1 MNASACSATVAP
13 RCGCA
18 SQPVVGDVISP
29 CCVGAP
35 TDLSPGFS
43 CRRSPTTSQRRT
55 LRDETGLTGRF
66 APQRKGAKRVGIAS
80 ICDAM
85 HRFPLDVLRGRGRI
99 LVGARAP
106 FNVTNVD
113 QLGLARSLARTGNT
127 PCNTPLPIRE
137 SACVQ
142 YLGQSMVHLYAASGR
157 GRALWRCSLVRKRS

>member
-1 MNASACSATVAP
+1 MPWGAAGAMGEGRQGPPGMRVLGSAWHECRGAP
-13 RCGCA
+13 RGPVGPRGRCA
-18 SQPVVGDVISP
+18 PR
-29 CCVGAP
+29 AP
-35 TDLSPGFS
+35 AVCKLLAAG
-43 CRRSPTTSQRRT
+43 RRRRH
-55 LRDETGLTGRF
+55 G
-66 APQRKGAKRVGIAS
+66 
-80 ICDAM
+80 CDAM